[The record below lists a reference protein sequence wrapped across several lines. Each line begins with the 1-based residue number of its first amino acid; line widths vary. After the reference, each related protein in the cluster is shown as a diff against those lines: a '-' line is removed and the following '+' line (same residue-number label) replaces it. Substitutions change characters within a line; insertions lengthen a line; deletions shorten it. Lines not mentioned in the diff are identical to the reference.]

1 MHPHLSIARPVSDLD
16 RSVAIYC
23 RGLELR
29 EIGRF
34 ENHAGFDGVM
44 RGNPAVGYHFEFT
57 YCRIHPIHPI
67 APAPTPEDLVVFCLP
82 DANEWQKACSRMLKS
97 GFKEVT
103 AFNPYWQQRGRTF
116 QDHDN
121 YCIVLE

>member
-1 MHPHLSIARPVSDLD
+1 MHPQLSIARPVSDLD

-29 EIGRF
+29 ELGRF

-57 YCRIHPIHPI
+57 YRRIHPIE
-67 APAPTPEDLVVFCLP
+67 PAPTPEDLVVFCLP
-82 DANEWQKACSRMLKS
+82 EPNE
-97 GFKEVT
+97 
-103 AFNPYWQQRGRTF
+103 
-116 QDHDN
+116 
-121 YCIVLE
+121 